1 MRFSPMSLFCE
12 ECGAA
17 NAEQASHCFACHA
30 TLQPP
35 GSSLAQPLDRASTS
49 TTSSPMASS
58 AATRTTSTGSTK
70 LLNGRYD
77 IIREV
82 GQGGFGVVYES
93 WDTRKRKKHETVAIK
108 QINLS
113 TLSTR
118 EIIDATDSYNREV
131 GILSQLK
138 HKSLPTI
145 YDHFTDPD
153 HWYLVMDYIQG
164 ETLEDYMKQAPQGRL
179 SMQEVLSIGIELCDV
194 LLYLHSQRPPIIFRD
209 IKPANIMRKANG
221 QLYLIDFG
229 IARHFTPGQSKDTG
243 PLGSPGYAAPEQ
255 YGRAQTTI
263 QTDIYGLGA
272 TLQALLT
279 GDDPSSTTTT
289 ANSTIQSPLPKK
301 LTQLLDQML
310 ETDVRKRP
318 KNMEEVRNRLQDSK
332 DGWKK
337 KLASFTWGLLI
348 GSMPYSL
355 LLPLLMLNG
364 PGFNSI
370 IVSLYFVLLCTWPIA
385 LLGQVISAI
394 SFVFVP
400 RKRFLGLGILAML
413 IFLMLGFMYG
423 FLPLPFSGPS

>member
-1 MRFSPMSLFCE
+1 
-12 ECGAA
+12 
-17 NAEQASHCFACHA
+17 
-30 TLQPP
+30 
-35 GSSLAQPLDRASTS
+35 
-49 TTSSPMASS
+49 
-58 AATRTTSTGSTK
+58 
-70 LLNGRYD
+70 
-77 IIREV
+77 
-82 GQGGFGVVYES
+82 
-93 WDTRKRKKHETVAIK
+93 
-108 QINLS
+108 
-113 TLSTR
+113 
-118 EIIDATDSYNREV
+118 
-131 GILSQLK
+131 
-138 HKSLPTI
+138 
-145 YDHFTDPD
+145 
-153 HWYLVMDYIQG
+153 
-164 ETLEDYMKQAPQGRL
+164 
-179 SMQEVLSIGIELCDV
+179 
-194 LLYLHSQRPPIIFRD
+194 
-209 IKPANIMRKANG
+209 MRKANG

-279 GDDPSSTTTT
+279 GDDPSSTTTA

-318 KNMEEVRNRLQDSK
+318 KSMEEVRNRLQDIK

-337 KLASFTWGLLI
+337 KLASFTLGLLI

-370 IVSLYFVLLCTWPIA
+370 IVSLYFFLLCTWPIA
-385 LLGQVISAI
+385 LLGQVSSAI

-423 FLPLPFSGPS
+423 FLPLPFSGPL